1 MHVKTLKQTYRG
13 IQIPEDTGIRK
24 KEKESFIIGKGKRLS

>member
-24 KEKESFIIGKGKRLS
+24 RKRRVSYGKGKRLS